1 MLSIFEDFAKQL
13 AVHNRRYNNFLL
25 STILTFDTFDTC
37 FPLLFFISNI
47 FFDKCIFSSKIFSAI
62 GFWVSSMSNLSKDG
76 ESKSLAYHKM
86 D

>member
-13 AVHNRRYNNFLL
+13 AVHNRKYNNFLL

-47 FFDKCIFSSKIFSAI
+47 FFDKCIFSSKIFFCNRI
-62 GFWVSSMSNLSKDG
+62 LGVKYV
-76 ESKSLAYHKM
+76 KSVKRW
-86 D
+86 